1 MELRGALKETCA
13 DRRCAQRRIAFF
25 LALVLFAIVLLR
37 HAWLCDDAFIT
48 LRTVRNLLEGFGP
61 VWQPGERVQ
70 AYTHPLWMLLLAG
83 GARLLTDLYL
93 TAVVVSLILSV
104 AAFAVFLFGLR
115 HDTAAALLGAALLVS
130 CKSFMDYS
138 TSGLE
143 NPLTHFLYVV
153 FVVIFLRQAQDAP
166 SLARVSSR
174 RLFVLTLLATLLV
187 CTRHDLVIVVGPPLG
202 YEIWRARR
210 GWIAVLLGGLPFVAW
225 EIVSLVYYGFP
236 FPNSAYAKL
245 GAGIPLRESLL
256 HGLSYFVS
264 QAKIDP
270 LTLAVLA
277 AALTAVALVRT
288 PALVAL
294 AVGLGAYLLYFMR
307 VGGDFMVGRFFSVM
321 VLGSAAIL
329 TTALDCMR
337 GRRWLWCGFP
347 ALLILGVL
355 VTPHPTLT
363 SDEDYRLQGPPIDP
377 RGVADERAVHY
388 DATGFLRSPEQ
399 RRLGFLPFVLLGQ
412 HLAAGRATVT
422 STVGRI
428 GFFARPDAIIIDEL
442 GLTDPLIARL
452 PKKPGP
458 WRVGHLFRRIPDGYQ
473 ATREQG
479 RNLISDPEIAE
490 LYRHLDPIV
499 HGPIWTWTRFVEIW
513 RMNTGAWS
521 PSLDASPGSVR

>member
-13 DRRCAQRRIAFF
+13 DRGAQRRIAFF

-93 TAVVVSLILSV
+93 TAMVVSLILSV

-130 CKSFMDYS
+130 CKSFMEYS

-143 NPLTHFLYVV
+143 NPLTHLLYVV
-153 FVVIFLRQAQDAP
+153 
-166 SLARVSSR
+166 
-174 RLFVLTLLATLLV
+174 
-187 CTRHDLVIVVGPPLG
+187 
-202 YEIWRARR
+202 
-210 GWIAVLLGGLPFVAW
+210 
-225 EIVSLVYYGFP
+225 
-236 FPNSAYAKL
+236 
-245 GAGIPLRESLL
+245 
-256 HGLSYFVS
+256 
-264 QAKIDP
+264 
-270 LTLAVLA
+270 
-277 AALTAVALVRT
+277 
-288 PALVAL
+288 
-294 AVGLGAYLLYFMR
+294 
-307 VGGDFMVGRFFSVM
+307 
-321 VLGSAAIL
+321 
-329 TTALDCMR
+329 
-337 GRRWLWCGFP
+337 
-347 ALLILGVL
+347 LIMGVL
-355 VTPHPTLT
+355 VTPRPTLT
-363 SDEDYRLQGPPIDP
+363 SNEDYGLQGPPIDP
-377 RGVADERAVHY
+377 RGVSDERAVYY
-388 DATGFLRSPEQ
+388 DATGFLRSPAQ
-399 RRLGFLPFVLLGQ
+399 RRLGFRPFVFLGQ
-412 HLAAGRATVT
+412 HLAAGQATVT
-422 STVGRI
+422 SNVGRL

-490 LYRHLDPIV
+490 FYRHLDPIV